1 MASTVAPSVRPTS
14 VQQRHGARLACSAAR
29 PGSRASSSIWS
40 HSSSGSGRRS
50 GLGGAA
56 AAAAASSASAPVSP
70 GATSSAAPV
79 AEGEREVRPGIWEGY
94 WNWEGHRIRYQRSGD
109 DAAAPAVLCVH
120 GFGASACHWR
130 KNLPVLGQSCRAYA
144 IDLLGYGYSDKPD
157 PRQQPVSAIYNFHT
171 WSRQL
176 RAFTKEVIGGGPA
189 TLTCSSVGGIAGLQ
203 AAIDEPALF
212 SGVQVINISL
222 RMLHISKQAPWQRPL
237 VKALQDTLRTTALG
251 PWFFGQIAT
260 KKGVKNVLQQCYGD
274 PAAVT
279 DELVDLIL
287 TPGLQPGAVDVFLDF
302 ISYSFGPLPE
312 DQLQAVTLPVSVVW
326 GEEDPWERIEWGR
339 EFAKYPS
346 VQEFVSLPGVGH
358 CPQDEAP
365 NLVNPLILDF
375 VRRVAP

>member
-1 MASTVAPSVRPTS
+1 MASAVTPSVRS
-14 VQQRHGARLACSAAR
+14 VVQQRRSFLPACSALPPAN
-29 PGSRASSSIWS
+29 RASSDTWS
-40 HSSSGSGRRS
+40 HKNSSSKRRN
-50 GLGGAA
+50 GLSSAA
-56 AAAAASSASAPVSP
+56 AAGASSASAASPAAASSA
-70 GATSSAAPV
+70 AAV
-79 AEGEREVRPGIWEGY
+79 TEGEREVRPGIWEGY
-94 WNWEGHRIRYQRSGD
+94 WNWEGHRIRYQRSGG

-130 KNLPVLGQSCRAYA
+130 KNLPELGQSCRAYA

-157 PRQQPVSAIYNFHT
+157 PRQQPVSSIYNFHT

-176 RAFTKEVIGGGPA
+176 RAFTREVVGGGPV
-189 TLTCSSVGGIAGLQ
+189 TLTCNSVGGIAGLQ
-203 AAIDEPALF
+203 AAIDEPSLYN
-212 SGVQVINISL
+212 GVQIINISL

-260 KKGVKNVLQQCYGD
+260 PQGVKNVLRQCYGN

-312 DQLQAVTLPVSVVW
+312 EQLETVTVPVSVVW
-326 GEEDPWERIEWGR
+326 GEEDPWEKIEWGR

-365 NLVNPLILDF
+365 HLVNPLILDF
-375 VRRVAP
+375 VRRVDPQ